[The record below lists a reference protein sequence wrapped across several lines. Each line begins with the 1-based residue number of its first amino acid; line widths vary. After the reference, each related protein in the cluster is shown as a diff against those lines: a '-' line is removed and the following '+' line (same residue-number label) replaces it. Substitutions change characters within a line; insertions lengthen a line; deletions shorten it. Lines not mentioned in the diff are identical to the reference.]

1 LLAYNETTL
10 LTETVTIS
18 PTLIISNVV
27 VPGQTDL
34 NFLSYSFETDLSL
47 DEFTISPESV
57 IVSNTAQ
64 ITITLSNIGDRTVI
78 SPTVNIY
85 LLPDIGNASLFH
97 TISDPDPLPGGASKI
112 YNISWQAPDEAGNY
126 YLYATADPD
135 NLLNEEE
142 ESNNSK
148 SVQIAVITN
157 DPTALSLYKDDGGIT
172 VEPGD
177 VLTYTLTYANSGGL
191 SSGVILTETVPLF
204 TTFNPAASTAG
215 WSCLPD
221 NTAGSICTLTVGTV
235 AAGDDG
241 SVNFVLDVDNPL
253 APNVTQL
260 ENTAI
265 IGDDG
270 SNGPDQNPADNTA
283 TDTTPVN
290 SFYGGDLSGNEALTG
305 TPGTTVTYTVVIT
318 NTGNNDDFFDLT
330 IGGNNWPAT
339 LSQTTVGLAAGT
351 SATFQVVVEIPE
363 GAGDGESDVVTVT
376 VTSQGEESQSDTA
389 SLTTTAEV
397 EMDGY
402 QLFMPVVIRQ
412 TGARPD

>member
-1 LLAYNETTL
+1 
-10 LTETVTIS
+10 
-18 PTLIISNVV
+18 
-27 VPGQTDL
+27 
-34 NFLSYSFETDLSL
+34 
-47 DEFTISPESV
+47 
-57 IVSNTAQ
+57 
-64 ITITLSNIGDRTVI
+64 
-78 SPTVNIY
+78 
-85 LLPDIGNASLFH
+85 
-97 TISDPDPLPGGASKI
+97 
-112 YNISWQAPDEAGNY
+112 
-126 YLYATADPD
+126 
-135 NLLNEEE
+135 
-142 ESNNSK
+142 
-148 SVQIAVITN
+148 
-157 DPTALSLYKDDGGIT
+157 
-172 VEPGD
+172 
-177 VLTYTLTYANSGGL
+177 
-191 SSGVILTETVPLF
+191 
-204 TTFNPAASTAG
+204 
-215 WSCLPD
+215 
-221 NTAGSICTLTVGTV
+221 
-235 AAGDDG
+235 
-241 SVNFVLDVDNPL
+241 VDNPL